1 METLELRATPRKIVG
16 GNRVKALRREDIVPG
31 IIYGHGIDPIPV
43 QFDSLE
49 VEKAISQAGTSS
61 TIQIY
66 VEGVPDPYLAIFRD
80 VQYHVIKRNV
90 IHLDLQ
96 ALSLKETVRVPVT
109 VTLTGESP
117 AIEEAGGVLLQI
129 LNELEIEALPTALV
143 PSIEIDVSVL
153 TEIGQSI
160 TVGDIAPPPG
170 VTIHNAPHEII
181 AQAVYIE
188 EEEEEEE
195 VEVMEPGEVEV
206 IGQGP
211 AEEEGEEEEEEEDQ
225 STW

>member
-1 METLELRATPRKIVG
+1 METLELRATPREIVG

-31 IIYGHGIDPIPV
+31 IIYGHGIDPIAV
-43 QFDSLE
+43 QFDSRE
-49 VEKAISQAGTSS
+49 VEKAISEAGTSS

-109 VTLTGESP
+109 VVLTGESP
-117 AIEEAGGVLLQI
+117 DIEEAGGVLLQI

-143 PSIEIDVSVL
+143 PSIEIDVSEL

-170 VTIHNAPHEII
+170 VTILNAPHEII
-181 AQAVYIE
+181 AQVIYT
-188 EEEEEEE
+188 EEEEEE

-206 IGQGP
+206 IGRGV
-211 AEEEGEEEEEEEDQ
+211 AEEETEEAAEQD
-225 STW
+225 

>member
-1 METLELRATPRKIVG
+1 METLELRATPREIIG

-31 IIYGHGIDPIPV
+31 IIYGHGIDPIAV
-43 QFDSLE
+43 QFDSRE
-49 VEKAISQAGTSS
+49 VEKAVSQAGTSS

-66 VEGVPDPYLAIFRD
+66 IEGVPDPYLAIFRD

-109 VTLTGESP
+109 VILIGESP
-117 AIEEAGGVLLQI
+117 SIEEAGGVLLHI
-129 LNELEIEALPTALV
+129 LNELEIEALPTALI
-143 PSIEIDVSVL
+143 PSIEVDVSEL

-160 TVGDIAPPPG
+160 TVGDIVAPPG
-170 VTIHNAPHEII
+170 VTILNSANETI
-181 AQAVYIE
+181 AQVIYTEEEEIE

-195 VEVMEPGEVEV
+195 LLEPGDVEV
-206 IGQGP
+206 IGRRT
-211 AEEEGEEEEEEEDQ
+211 AEEEEEEED
-225 STW
+225 